1 MARCIVIGAG
11 LAGLVAADA
20 LARDG
25 VEVEVLEAR
34 DRVGGRVWSARI
46 DGGGIVERAGEFITA
61 GYAATEALAE
71 RLGLA
76 LDGMGIR
83 YPDRALRPDPG
94 IDRAAAL
101 AAAHAVERAAALEP
115 GAPALGLLTREVP
128 DPAIRE
134 LLASRAQSS
143 SSYPVEGLTGG
154 HIADIAHLLDDVET
168 RRVRGGN
175 QGLATGLAAGLGDAV
190 RLATPVRGVRRAG
203 GRVEVEADDG
213 LHVADACVVAVPL
226 PILERIDF
234 DPGLPAAHR
243 AAIAAIPFGRAA
255 KLALPLT
262 AAVAPHAV
270 MSVPERFWAY
280 VTPCDEVGGRVAGS
294 WAAAD
299 PVLERLAV
307 REGPDRWTRAVREL
321 WPELP
326 LDPDARPRLTR
337 WIDAEWT
344 GGSYS
349 VIGAIPDGRDR
360 HPVGDA
366 IDGIAFAGEHTAPA
380 PWTATIEGAIRS
392 GERAAADARVLLGA
406 A

>member
-34 DRVGGRVWSARI
+34 DRVGGRVWSARA
-46 DGGGIVERAGEFITA
+46 DGGGLVERGGEFITG
-61 GYAATEALAE
+61 GYDATEALAA

-101 AAAHAVERAAALEP
+101 AAARAVEAAAAASPDEA
-115 GAPALGLLTREVP
+115 APALLERVVA

-143 SSYPVEGLTGG
+143 TSYPVEGLTGG
-154 HIADIAHLLDDVET
+154 HLADVSHLLADAET

-175 QGLATGLAAGLGDAV
+175 QGLAEGLAAGLGDAV
-190 RLATPVRGVRRAG
+190 RLGTPVRGVRRVG
-203 GRVEVEADDG
+203 GRIEVDADDG
-213 LHVADACVVAVPL
+213 RHAADACVVAVPL
-226 PILERIDF
+226 PMLERIAF
-234 DPGLPAAHR
+234 EPGLPAATR
-243 AAIAAIPFGRAA
+243 AWIAAIPFGRAA
-255 KLALPLT
+255 KLALPLS
-262 AAVAPHAV
+262 AAVPPDAV

-294 WAAAD
+294 WAAAE
-299 PVLERLAV
+299 PVLARLGV
-307 REGPDRWTRAVREL
+307 RDGPDRWTRAVRGL

-349 VIGAIPDGRDR
+349 VIGAMPDGRDR
-360 HPVGDA
+360 HPVGDP

-380 PWTATIEGAIRS
+380 AWTATIEGAILS
-392 GERAAADARVLLGA
+392 GERAAADVRAMLGA
-406 A
+406 